1 MVPCLVGIV
10 AIGDHF
16 FIFVGRQCTVDTVY
30 TNRLFGLY
38 TINLLQYESNS
49 L

>member
-1 MVPCLVGIV
+1 MAPCLVGIV
-10 AIGDHF
+10 AIGDH
-16 FIFVGRQCTVDTVY
+16 IRVYVSRQCTVDTVY

-38 TINLLQYESNS
+38 TIHLLQYESNS